1 MDKCFKFVIMNQY
14 IKICLVSTL
23 IIMLF
28 LVTSDDLL
36 SQCPMCRLSAEQN
49 LKDGGTAGKG
59 LNKGILYMLTLPYLL
74 VGTLGF
80 IWFKNRKKLSEDI
93 YDPPFSQN

>member
-1 MDKCFKFVIMNQY
+1 MNQY
-14 IKICLVSTL
+14 LKIFIISVL
-23 IIMLF
+23 ILMVF
-28 LVTSDDLL
+28 LLTSEDLL

-59 LNKGILYMLTLPYLL
+59 LNKGILYMLSLPYIL
-74 VGTLGF
+74 VSTLGF
-80 IWFKNRKKLSEDI
+80 IWYKNRKKLSEDI